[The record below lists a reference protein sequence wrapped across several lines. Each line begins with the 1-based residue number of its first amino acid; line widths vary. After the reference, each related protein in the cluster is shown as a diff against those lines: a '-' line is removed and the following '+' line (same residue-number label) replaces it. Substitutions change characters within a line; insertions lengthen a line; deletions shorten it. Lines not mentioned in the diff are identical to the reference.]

1 MRQPSVVSIAI
12 VSIAT
17 RTPLLTP
24 RPLAAQAPRTK
35 HLSGPFFT
43 EGTFTQNSPEEVS
56 ELMQAMR
63 DATRMPG

>member
-1 MRQPSVVSIAI
+1 MPCRDAPCSGRADAPNYASPS
-12 VSIAT
+12 
-17 RTPLLTP
+17 
-24 RPLAAQAPRTK
+24 LAAQAPRTK

-43 EGTFTQNSPEEVS
+43 EGTFTQNSAEEVS